1 MSSTGNNQERLD
13 AQNVEASNQQLP
25 PENANN
31 ETSAP
36 QGLNFSVPTEFVD
49 LPSNGMYYPANHPL
63 HGVDSLEIKHM
74 TAKEEDILSSQALIR
89 KGVAIDRMLQS
100 VLIDKNVQVKDLL
113 VGDKNALTVAAR
125 VTGYGPDYVTKVV
138 CPACSSEQE
147 FGFDLTDVSMTGAS
161 FEREQ
166 INDYIED
173 VEVTENNTFLVN
185 LPKSKHVVELRML
198 TGADEEK
205 LTKFQNQKNKK
216 NGKTATSTLLTDTL
230 KSIITSIAG
239 VKDRK
244 QINNFV
250 DNMPAMD
257 SRYLRGVYQKLVP
270 NIDMTQTFTCDSCG
284 HEQDLEVP
292 VTTDFFWPQ
301 Q

>member
-1 MSSTGNNQERLD
+1 MSSTRNNQERLD

-25 PENANN
+25 PENN

-49 LPSNGMYYPANHPL
+49 LPSRGMYYPSNHPL
-63 HGVDSLEIKHM
+63 HGVESIEIKHM

-89 KGVAIDRMLQS
+89 KGIAIDRMLQS
-100 VLIDKNVQVKDLL
+100 ILIDKDIQVKDLL
-113 VGDKNALTVAAR
+113 IGDKNALTVAAR
-125 VTGYGPDYVTKVV
+125 VTGYGADYLTKVT

-147 FGFDLTDVSMTGAS
+147 FDFDLTDVDLIGAS
-161 FEREQ
+161 FNRDELNEQ
-166 INDYIED
+166 LQG
-173 VEVTENNTFLVN
+173 VKVTENNTFLVD
-185 LPKSKHVVELRML
+185 LPKSEHTVELKML
-198 TGADEEK
+198 TGADEDK
-205 LTKFQNQKNKK
+205 LTKFQNQKNKQAGK
-216 NGKTATSTLLTDTL
+216 NATSTLLTDTL
-230 KSIITSIAG
+230 KSIIISIAG

-244 QINNFV
+244 QINQFV

-270 NIDMTQTFTCDSCG
+270 NIDMTQSFTCNDCG